1 MQVRILDVS
10 RPSCLRREA
19 RFARDLVA
27 VVPRRKVGTWC
38 GHASATNAHRRASLQ
53 RSPRTVQRL
62 PQVTVTCGAFGAEAG
77 DIPCYNTV
85 GVSLAMSV
93 QAALSG
99 RLPVP
104 HARRAAMTLP
114 VAGLLLATALLAGC
128 GKKSG
133 DAQAEE
139 KKGPE
144 AIPVEVVKVAQR
156 PIAASYSGTAPLE
169 ARAESQVVAKTSGV
183 ALSVLVEEGQQV
195 RAGQVL
201 VRLDPDRARLQAAQS
216 AAQLR
221 KLEANYARSVQLS
234 KQQLISVN
242 DIDQLKYDL
251 ENARAVNRLANLE
264 LSYANVVAPISGVVA
279 SRSIK
284 TGNFVQI
291 NTPIFRI
298 VDTSRLEA
306 VLNVP
311 ERELA
316 TLKPGQPVTM
326 QVDAL
331 PGRSFEGAVDRVAP
345 VVDSGSG
352 TFRVIC
358 AFDGGGTLQPGMF
371 GRVKIDYD
379 QRADA
384 TVIPRVALLEGDGD
398 PAVFVIRA
406 GKAQRVAVKLGY
418 TDGAWAEV
426 RSGLKLGDP
435 VVTAGK
441 VALRDGSA
449 VQVLG
454 AANAKTVAAAPA
466 KTKQQ

>member
-1 MQVRILDVS
+1 M
-10 RPSCLRREA
+10 
-19 RFARDLVA
+19 
-27 VVPRRKVGTWC
+27 
-38 GHASATNAHRRASLQ
+38 
-53 RSPRTVQRL
+53 
-62 PQVTVTCGAFGAEAG
+62 
-77 DIPCYNTV
+77 
-85 GVSLAMSV
+85 
-93 QAALSG
+93 
-99 RLPVP
+99 PV
-104 HARRAAMTLP
+104 
-114 VAGLLLATALLAGC
+114 ATALSRRSVAMRAGRASPSARAARVLALVLLAALAAGC
-128 GKKSG
+128 GKKNG
-133 DAQAEE
+133 DAQAADQ
-139 KKGPE
+139 KDKGPE
-144 AIPVEVVKVAQR
+144 AVPVEVATVATR
-156 PIAASYSGTAPLE
+156 PIAASYSGTAPLD
-169 ARAESQVVAKTSGV
+169 ALAESQVVAKTSGV
-183 ALSVLVEEGQQV
+183 ALAVLVQEGQQV

-201 VRLDPDRARLQAAQS
+201 VRLDPDRARLQVAQS

-234 KQQLISVN
+234 RQQLISVN

-264 LSYANVVAPISGVVA
+264 LSYANVVAPISGVIA

-306 VLNVP
+306 TLNVP

-316 TLKPGQPVTM
+316 TLKAGQPVLL

-331 PGRSFEGAVDRVAP
+331 PGRTFQGEVDRVAP

-371 GRVKIDYD
+371 GRIRIDYD
-379 QRADA
+379 QRANA
-384 TVIPRVALLEGDGD
+384 MVIPRAALLEGEGD
-398 PAVFVIRA
+398 PAVFQVRA
-406 GKAQRVAVKLGY
+406 GKAQRVPVKLGY

-426 RSGLKLGDP
+426 RAGLKLGDA
-435 VVTAGK
+435 VVAAGK

-454 AANAKTVAAAPA
+454 AAQATAKAAAPA
-466 KTKQQ
+466 KNKQQ